1 MRARDCNIWAQVLRK
16 RPKFTPLVEQ
26 ADFMAPYSGDLKL
39 RDYQLAGVNWMM
51 RAWTKLEIISCY
63 FNMCVG
69 VMGAFLPMKWG
80 SARPYKQSAFSAAF
94 TIPTSYTVNAR
105 VHPLCL
111 FARPISCR
119 RATVDNGGVG
129 A

>member
-63 FNMCVG
+63 FNMRRCNG
-69 VMGAFLPMKWG
+69 CILADEMGLGKTIQTICFLSCLHHTYELYGKR
-80 SARPYKQSAFSAAF
+80 ARAL
-94 TIPTSYTVNAR
+94 T
-105 VHPLCL
+105 L
-111 FARPISCR
+111 PIC
-119 RATVDNGGVG
+119 
-129 A
+129 